1 MEKFRVKITRTEVYE
16 REVEVFADDAVA
28 AIAKAKENEQENEYA
43 QLFDMPDD
51 VHTEFSY
58 AGAGEKNVFKIQP
71 FAKLTVT
78 AKVDWDFDEDVVNS
92 GLPFE
97 EFGLP
102 SAKQT
107 IDFTA
112 DELKNEGIVDVGDI
126 DEVDWQIDEDKL
138 EDLISDR
145 LTDDTGFCHNGFGFN
160 YKLTY

>member
-43 QLFDMPDD
+43 HLFDMPDD

-58 AGAGEKNVFKIQP
+58 AGAGDKNVCKIQP

-78 AKVDWDFDEDVVNS
+78 AQVDWDFDEDVVNS
-92 GLPFE
+92 
-97 EFGLP
+97 GLP

-126 DEVDWQIDEDKL
+126 DEVNWLIDEDKL

-145 LTDDTGFCHNGFGFN
+145 LTDDTGFCHNGFGFH